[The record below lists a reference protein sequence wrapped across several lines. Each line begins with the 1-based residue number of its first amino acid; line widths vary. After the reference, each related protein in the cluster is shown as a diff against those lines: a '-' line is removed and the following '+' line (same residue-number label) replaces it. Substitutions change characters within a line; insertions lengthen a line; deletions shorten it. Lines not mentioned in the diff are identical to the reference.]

1 MKYSVKRY
9 WEVCDTV
16 DVEAE
21 NVEEAIEIATELG
34 LTTGEY
40 VMDSSTLM
48 KRMYKKPQME
58 TKMAD
63 TPKYIEDIHEITW
76 EMLETIRY
84 GRLPGGVPPDADPVI
99 ENKLYEAIYEVLCEY
114 YGVSDYRHHL

>member
-40 VMDSSTLM
+40 VMDSFNIDEEDV
-48 KRMYKKPQME
+48 QE
-58 TKMAD
+58 T
-63 TPKYIEDIHEITW
+63 TN
-76 EMLETIRY
+76 
-84 GRLPGGVPPDADPVI
+84 G
-99 ENKLYEAIYEVLCEY
+99 N
-114 YGVSDYRHHL
+114 